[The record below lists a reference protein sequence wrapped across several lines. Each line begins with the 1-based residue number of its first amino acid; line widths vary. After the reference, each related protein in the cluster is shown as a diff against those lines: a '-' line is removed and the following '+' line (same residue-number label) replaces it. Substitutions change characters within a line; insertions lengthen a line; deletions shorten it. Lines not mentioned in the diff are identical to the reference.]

1 MVMYYWLIVMLNH
14 FMMMFNYNWFTVL
27 RNRLIVLSKV
37 FKLNR
42 LLFNRYLNFNMVCWD
57 SNSMWHRNILME
69 DGLFISWLSLI
80 NFSVLYIMINWS
92 DMHWGLYLVMYHR
105 SLNMVYNLMDEWLI
119 MMRDIMSGSLL
130 YRHCDRTFVRV

>member
-1 MVMYYWLIVMLNH
+1 MVMYYWLFVMLNH

-27 RNRLIVLSKV
+27 WNRLIVLSKV

-42 LLFNRYLNFNMVCWD
+42 LLFNRYLNLDMVCRD

-80 NFSVLYIMINWS
+80 NFSVLYIMINWY

-130 YRHCDRTFVRV
+130 YRHCDRTFV